1 MSEAFLKDDSA
12 REPADPILTAI
23 LRELEGIRFGQV
35 TVTVQDGH
43 VVQIERV
50 ERRRLSDDGA
60 QSHSG

>member
-1 MSEAFLKDDSA
+1 MSDSSTPNDPTDDSA
-12 REPADPILTAI
+12 DPVLAAI

-50 ERRRLSDDGA
+50 ERRRLSDAKDNTK
-60 QSHSG
+60 